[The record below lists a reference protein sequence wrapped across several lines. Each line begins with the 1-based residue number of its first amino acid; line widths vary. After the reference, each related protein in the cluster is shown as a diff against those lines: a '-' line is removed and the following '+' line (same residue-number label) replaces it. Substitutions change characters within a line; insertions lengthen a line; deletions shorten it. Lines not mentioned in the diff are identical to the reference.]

1 VSLNVI
7 SILRD
12 SYFIEFYTE
21 NEAIR
26 AYVLISIEL
35 ELKRT
40 RLAIII
46 YNKYLKIIGLIDLE
60 LIPIEGY
67 KLLVI
72 FS

>member
-1 VSLNVI
+1 VSLNII

-12 SYFIEFYTE
+12 SCFVEFHAE

-26 AYVLISIEL
+26 AYILISIEL
-35 ELKRT
+35 ELERT
-40 RLAIII
+40 HLTTIIC
-46 YNKYLKIIGLIDLE
+46 NKYLKIIGLIDLK
-60 LIPIEGY
+60 LVPIEGY

>member
-1 VSLNVI
+1 VFLDII

-12 SYFIEFYTE
+12 SYFIEFYTKD
-21 NEAIR
+21 EAIR
-26 AYVLISIEL
+26 AYILISIEL

-46 YNKYLKIIGLIDLE
+46 YNKYLKIISLIDLE
-60 LIPIEGY
+60 LIPIKGY

>member
-1 VSLNVI
+1 VFLNII

-12 SYFIEFYTE
+12 SYFIEFYTKDK
-21 NEAIR
+21 AIR

-40 RLAIII
+40 CLAIIV
-46 YNKYLKIIGLIDLE
+46 YNKYLKIIGSIDLK
-60 LIPIEGY
+60 LVSIEGY
-67 KLLVI
+67 KLLVT

>member
-1 VSLNVI
+1 MFLNII

-21 NEAIR
+21 DKAIR

-40 RLAIII
+40 RLTIII
-46 YNKYLKIIGLIDLE
+46 YNKYLKIIGSIDLK
-60 LIPIEGY
+60 LISIEGY
-67 KLLVI
+67 KLLVT

>member
-1 VSLNVI
+1 MFLNII
-7 SILRD
+7 SILYD

-21 NEAIR
+21 DEAIR
-26 AYVLISIEL
+26 AYILISIEL

-40 RLAIII
+40 RLTTII
-46 YNKYLKIIGLIDLE
+46 YNKYLKIIGLINLK
-60 LIPIEGY
+60 LVLIEGY

>member
-1 VSLNVI
+1 VFLNII

-12 SYFIEFYTE
+12 SYFIEFYTKD
-21 NEAIR
+21 EAIR
-26 AYVLISIEL
+26 AYILISIEL

-40 RLAIII
+40 CLTTIIR
-46 YNKYLKIIGLIDLE
+46 NKYLKIIGLIDLK
-60 LIPIEGY
+60 LVSIEGY

>member
-1 VSLNVI
+1 MSLNVI

>member
-1 VSLNVI
+1 VFLNII

-12 SYFIEFYTE
+12 NYFIEFHAK

-26 AYVLISIEL
+26 AYVFVFIEL
-35 ELKRT
+35 ELKRIY
-40 RLAIII
+40 LAIII

-60 LIPIEGY
+60 LIPIKGY
-67 KLLVI
+67 KFLVI

>member
-1 VSLNVI
+1 MFLNII
-7 SILRD
+7 SILYD
-12 SYFIEFYTE
+12 SYFIEFYAK

-26 AYVLISIEL
+26 AYILTSIEL
-35 ELKRT
+35 ELKRIY
-40 RLAIII
+40 LAIIV
-46 YNKYLKIIGLIDLE
+46 YNKYLKIIGLIDLK

>member
-1 VSLNVI
+1 VSLDVI

-12 SYFIEFYTE
+12 SYFIEFHAE

-26 AYVLISIEL
+26 AYILTSIES

-40 RLAIII
+40 RLAIIV
-46 YNKYLKIIGLIDLE
+46 YNKYLKIISLIDFE

>member
-7 SILRD
+7 SILYD
-12 SYFIEFYTE
+12 SYFVEFYTE

-35 ELKRT
+35 ELKRI

-46 YNKYLKIIGLIDLE
+46 YNKYLKIIGSIDLE

>member
-1 VSLNVI
+1 VFLNIV
-7 SILRD
+7 SILYD
-12 SYFIEFYTE
+12 SYFVEFYTE

-26 AYVLISIEL
+26 AYILISIEL
-35 ELKRT
+35 ELKRIY
-40 RLAIII
+40 LVIII
-46 YNKYLKIIGLIDLE
+46 YNKYLKIIGLIDLK

>member
-1 VSLNVI
+1 VFLNII

-12 SYFIEFYTE
+12 SYFIEFYTKD
-21 NEAIR
+21 EAIR
-26 AYVLISIEL
+26 AYILISIEL

-40 RLAIII
+40 CLTIIVC
-46 YNKYLKIIGLIDLE
+46 NKYLKIIGLIDLK
-60 LIPIEGY
+60 LISIEGY

>member
-1 VSLNVI
+1 MSLNII
-7 SILRD
+7 SILYN
-12 SYFIEFYTE
+12 SYFVEFHTE

-26 AYVLISIEL
+26 AYILISIEL

-40 RLAIII
+40 HLTIIV
-46 YNKYLKIIGLIDLE
+46 YNKYLKIIGSIDLE

-67 KLLVI
+67 KLLVT

>member
-1 VSLNVI
+1 VSLDVI
-7 SILRD
+7 SILYD
-12 SYFIEFYTE
+12 SYFVEFYTE

-26 AYVLISIEL
+26 AYILISIEL

-46 YNKYLKIIGLIDLE
+46 YNKYLKIIGSIDLK

>member
-1 VSLNVI
+1 MFLNIV
-7 SILRD
+7 SILYNN
-12 SYFIEFYTE
+12 YFIEFYTE

-26 AYVLISIEL
+26 AYVFISIEL

-40 RLAIII
+40 CLTIII
-46 YNKYLKIIGLIDLE
+46 YNKYLKIISLIDLK
-60 LIPIEGY
+60 LIPIKGY